1 MIVQRVVLNSRPG
14 KNGNP
19 VAENFRM
26 EEVYL
31 TDNINEGQVQVRTL
45 YLSVDPYMRCRMNED
60 TGTDYITPWQ
70 LSQVVDGGGIG
81 IIEESKHTNLTKGDF
96 VTSFYWPWQTKVI
109 LDGNNLEKVDPQLV
123 NGHLSYFLGAIG
135 MPGLTSLIGIQEK
148 GHITAGSN
156 KTMVVSGA
164 AGACGSVAGQMN
176 ENSHIILCGQI
187 SQYNKDV
194 PYPPP
199 LSPAI
204 EAIQKERNI
213 TRERFL
219 VLNYKDKFEPGIL
232 QLSQWFKE
240 GKLKI
245 KETVING
252 LENMG
257 AAFQSMMTGG
267 NIGKQ
272 IVCISE
278 EISL

>member
-1 MIVQRVVLNSRPG
+1 MIVQRIVLNSRPG

-26 EEVYL
+26 EEV
-31 TDNINEGQVQVRTL
+31 TVPDTINEGQVRVRTL
-45 YLSVDPYMRCRMNED
+45 YLSVDPYMMN
-60 TGTDYITPWQ
+60 Q
-70 LSQVVDGGGIG
+70 
-81 IIEESKHTNLTKGDF
+81 
-96 VTSFYWPWQTKVI
+96 
-109 LDGNNLEKVDPQLV
+109 
-123 NGHLSYFLGAIG
+123 
-135 MPGLTSLIGIQEK
+135 
-148 GHITAGSN
+148 
-156 KTMVVSGA
+156 
-164 AGACGSVAGQMN
+164 
-176 ENSHIILCGQI
+176 NSHIILCGQI

-199 LSPAI
+199 LPPAV
-204 EAIQKERNI
+204 ATIQKERNI
-213 TRERFL
+213 TRDRFL
-219 VLNYKDKFEPGIL
+219 VLNYTDKFADGIL

-245 KETVING
+245 RETMING

-278 EISL
+278 KISL